1 MNGISIFVK
10 GFPGSSDGNESACNA
25 GDPGSIPGSGRSPGE
40 GYGNPLQY
48 SCLGNS
54 MDREVWW
61 VTVHRVTKSWTQLSD
76 SHLHF
81 QRRLQRVPRPFPA
94 FSSEKMALY
103 VPGSR
108 LSQDTESPGSMIL
121 GFPASKT
128 VRSVCGF
135 PFQSVVLC
143 CNNPNRPKQQGLLVR
158 GWCGQRPVGGV
169 LREWP

>member
-1 MNGISIFVK
+1 MKSLSI
-10 GFPGSSDGNESACNA
+10 ESAYQV
-25 GDPGSIPGSGRSPGE
+25 GDMGSIPGLKISPGE
-40 GYGNPLQY
+40 GNGNPLQY
-48 SCLGNS
+48 SCLENP
-54 MDREVWW
+54 MDRGAWRA
-61 VTVHRVTKSWTQLSD
+61 TVHRVTKSWTQLSD

-108 LSQDTESPGSMIL
+108 LSQDTESPGSLIL

-143 CNNPNRPKQQGLLVR
+143 CNNPNRLKQQGLLVR